1 MSQEATAITS
11 ISEGFPSERL
21 RSFRLIPRIETYP
34 SVVSL
39 VQTSLG
45 KLALLIVFGMLLYV
59 TDHQSWPVVACLALT
74 TFLPQWR
81 HLTVSIGTLFYTGA
95 ILWMQAEHPLRALG
109 MVALVLI
116 GGDLLVWMAA
126 RQVTPIGRHA
136 LLFLLGGFTS
146 LILICCWVPAHRHHR
161 LSILLWEFALIL
173 GTYVWF
179 IGYVLLNHDVK
190 PLHKFGLELGSL
202 RPFWGSTNTPFPNGP
217 ACLRQIEARDPEQL
231 AITQLKGLKLLIWSI
246 LLSLFLSAYTWFF
259 HEYLGIPAY
268 ERALY
273 LSSVHA
279 PLSSLVCWEC
289 VILNFF
295 RTLIDI
301 SIWGHR
307 IIACCRMAGFEA
319 LRNTY
324 RPLSSTTVA
333 DFFNRYYFYYK
344 ELVVRFFFFPAYH
357 RLPARWGKL
366 RMTLAIFA
374 AVGVGNAYYHFTRE
388 MGYLQDHTLW
398 QGLKS
403 FQVFFFYCLV
413 LAAAI
418 SISRMRDPRDPSRGF
433 LRGTLIPAFLVST
446 FYCLLHIF
454 ASTDRTYTLVERLH
468 FLGHLFFLS

>member
-1 MSQEATAITS
+1 MSNEATAITR
-11 ISEGFPSERL
+11 IPEGFPSERL
-21 RSFRLIPRIETYP
+21 RSFRIIPRIETYP

-39 VQTSLG
+39 AQTLVG
-45 KLALLIVFGMLLYV
+45 KLALLMVFGLLLYWA
-59 TDHQSWPVVACLALT
+59 DHQSWPVVACLALP
-74 TFLPQWR
+74 TFLPKWR
-81 HLTVSIGTLFYTGA
+81 HLTVSIGTLVYTGA
-95 ILWMQAEHPLRALG
+95 IVWMQSDHPLRAFGL
-109 MVALVLI
+109 VALVFVL
-116 GGDLLVWMAA
+116 GDILVWSAA
-126 RQVTPIGRHA
+126 RRRTLLGRHA

-146 LILICCWVPAHRHHR
+146 LILICCWLPVHSHHR
-161 LSILLWEFALIL
+161 LSVLLWEFALVL
-173 GTYVWF
+173 ATYVWF
-179 IGYVLLNHDVK
+179 IGYVLLNREAK

-217 ACLRQIEARDPEQL
+217 ACLRQIEAKNTEQL
-231 AITQLKGLKLLIWSI
+231 AITQLKGLKLLVWSV

-259 HEYLGIPAY
+259 HDYLGIPSY
-268 ERALY
+268 YKALY
-273 LSSVHA
+273 LSTQHT

-344 ELVVRFFFFPAYH
+344 ELLVRFFFFPTYH
-357 RLPARWGKL
+357 RLPARLGKF
-366 RMTLAIFA
+366 RMTIAIFA
-374 AVGVGNAYYHFTRE
+374 AVGLGNAYYHFTRD
-388 MGYLQDHTLW
+388 LWDLRDHSLW
-398 QGLKS
+398 ESVKS
-403 FQVFFFYCLV
+403 FQVFFFYCVV

-418 SISRMRDPRDPSRGF
+418 SISRMRERPDPSRGF
-433 LRGTLIPAFLVST
+433 IRGKVVPAFLVST

-454 ASTDRTYTLVERLH
+454 ATTDRTYSLVERLR
-468 FLGHLFFLS
+468 FFGHLFFLS